1 MADDESFRAVSKQWS
16 SLVSAYLKN
25 PQGKEAMQGLKKG
38 ERKVFISML
47 LTHANLL
54 APTDEEFGCDLE
66 AQRSEIF
73 LSNLEISQAGEET
86 KEAKKLA
93 RRRCAHLLIKARQ
106 AAEGIV
112 LNLSQPNSEDGQQQ
126 LERHMVQARE
136 TIRAPQG
143 MIDGL
148 VRSLADPA
156 LLPARLPPAF
166 ANENSPPSDVP
177 AASDEEIHL

>member
-25 PQGKEAMQGLKKG
+25 PQGKEAMYGLKKG
-38 ERKVFISML
+38 ERKVFIGML
-47 LTHANLL
+47 LTHAYLL
-54 APTDEEFGCDLE
+54 APTDEGLGRDLE

-73 LSNLEISQAGEET
+73 LSTFEIFQANEEI

-106 AAEGIV
+106 AAEGIM
-112 LNLSQPNSEDGQQQ
+112 LNLSQPSSMDGQGQPEE
-126 LERHMVQARE
+126 LDDQARK
-136 TIRAPQG
+136 TIPAPEG
-143 MIDGL
+143 MISEL
-148 VRSLADPA
+148 VKRLADPA
-156 LLPARLPPAF
+156 LLPARLPPAC
-166 ANENSPPSDVP
+166 AVESSPPSEAP